1 MKKILLIL
9 LIFISTFIYA
19 QDIFVGVSAKQTQI
33 IHNIEIYHKT
43 IVNINNLYN
52 PGPVR
57 SGWDTYR
64 DVLQYKAALYERNK
78 SILLQEAR
86 KIVDLE
92 LINKYNNKRLDEYK
106 QRIIDF
112 VNSNEFRKSDWSLP
126 NNYENALRYILHPYE
141 DNRIVEEIKIIK
153 LLRMIKARAD
163 SLLETG
169 EDRELG
175 LRITEGFKLGVK
187 ALENCYLDD
196 IKLNT
201 FFEKHLLANKNK

>member
-19 QDIFVGVSAKQTQI
+19 QDIFVGLSAKQTQI
-33 IHNIEIYHKT
+33 IYNIEIYHET
-43 IVNINNLYN
+43 IININNLYN

-57 SGWDTYR
+57 NGWDTYR

-78 SILLQEAR
+78 SILIQEAR

-92 LINKYNNKRLDEYK
+92 LINKYNNKRLNEYK
-106 QRIIDF
+106 QRVIDF
-112 VNSNEFRKSDWSLP
+112 VNSDKFRKADWSLP
-126 NNYENALRYILHPYE
+126 DNYENALRYILHPYE

-163 SLLETG
+163 SLLETE

-175 LRITEGFKLGVK
+175 LRITEDFKLGVK

-196 IKLNT
+196 INFDI
-201 FFEKHLLANKNK
+201 FFKKHLLANKNK